1 MELIAKIF
9 ENQSSLSS
17 LFQIGLDIL
26 ILGLLAGVLIFRR
39 PGISKKSREIFDSF
53 GRIIEETNAIS
64 KEFETNLQRRKDLLQ
79 NITVKL
85 DQRILEAQS
94 LCSRLEALIQTNN
107 EKAATAALFSGN
119 TGSQVTD
126 QQRVLFLAKKGLS
139 AAEIAKNLKRPVG
152 EIELILNLQKIAQ

>member
-39 PGISKKSREIFDSF
+39 PGISEKSREIFDSF
-53 GRIIEETNAIS
+53 GQIIEETNAIS
-64 KEFETNLQRRKDLLQ
+64 KEFESNLQRRKDLLQ
-79 NITVKL
+79 NITAKL
-85 DQRILEAQS
+85 DQRILEAQN

-107 EKAATAALFSGN
+107 EKAATAVFSGN
-119 TGSQVTD
+119 TGPQVTD